1 MSSRESLGDVVDELQ
16 EENAEL
22 RERVDQLE
30 QLVEDNL
37 TGAFS
42 RIASIDDRVDDVHE
56 RIDGLEDDLQV
67 ASATSSSKK
76 ASKIDKA
83 MDVLEMASRKRA
95 GFSGVTVDSG
105 EVLGAASCSNS
116 RARDLMD
123 EMAGAIEGAET
134 EIPGGPY
141 PKVLRLPIADRDV
154 EELQEEIL
162 EQWGDGE

>member
-1 MSSRESLGDVVDELQ
+1 MSSQESFGDVVDELQ
-16 EENAEL
+16 ERIE
-22 RERVDQLE
+22 DLE
-30 QLVEDNL
+30 DLLDDNV
-37 TGAFS
+37 TTVHA
-42 RIASIDDRVDDVHE
+42 RINRLDDRVDDVHD

-83 MDVLEMASRKRA
+83 MDVLEMASRKRG

-105 EVLGAASCSNS
+105 EVIGAASCSNS
-116 RARDLMD
+116 RARGLMD

-134 EIPGGPY
+134 EIPGGPN
-141 PKVLRLPIADRDV
+141 PKVLRLPTADCDG
-154 EELQEEIL
+154 EDLQEELL

>member
-42 RIASIDDRVDDVHE
+42 RIASIDDRVDDVHD
-56 RIDGLEDDLQV
+56 RIDALEDDLAI

-83 MDVLEMASRKRA
+83 MAVLEMASRKPSGIA
-95 GFSGVTVDSG
+95 GVTVDTG
-105 EVLGAASCSNS
+105 EVLAAASCSNS
-116 RARDLMD
+116 RARGLMD

-134 EIPGGPY
+134 EIPGGPN
-141 PKVLRLPIADRDV
+141 PKVLRLPTADCDG
-154 EELQEEIL
+154 EDLQEELL

>member
-42 RIASIDDRVDDVHE
+42 RIASIDDRVDDVHD

-83 MDVLEMASRKRA
+83 MDVLEMASRKRG

-105 EVLGAASCSNS
+105 EVIGAASCSNS
-116 RARDLMD
+116 RARGLMD

-162 EQWGDGE
+162 EQWGNGE